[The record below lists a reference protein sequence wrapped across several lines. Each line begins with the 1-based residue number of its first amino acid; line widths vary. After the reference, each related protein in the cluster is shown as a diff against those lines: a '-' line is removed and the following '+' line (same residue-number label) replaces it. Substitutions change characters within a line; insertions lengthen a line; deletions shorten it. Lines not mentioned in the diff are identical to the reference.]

1 MDREELARRCA
12 RIDAAGGS
20 VREFLKGLGF
30 ISPWGTW
37 FRLQKEELGRKDWQ
51 ITDGRGNEE
60 MKKVTLEQK
69 KKAVDIALSGGNPL
83 DYLKEIGSK
92 QPAALW
98 YAIKKVLKEADP
110 EKYGKLPARANAAE
124 PEIWKPKKVTT
135 CCAPAAPSGVEV
147 PDEWPEEEPTEDI
160 SADALG
166 RSAEILEKA
175 QEKPEVV
182 LTINSEDLTRAFD
195 ETPHVI
201 TRPVNYDGFEVMALK
216 SPDTGFR
223 FQSDPR
229 YGVMTWNTVSGDE
242 VSLTAEEWHKLAD
255 DLPKVLQIFGI

>member
-1 MDREELARRCA
+1 MDRTELARRCA
-12 RIDAAGGS
+12 RIDAAGGN
-20 VREFLKGLGF
+20 VREFLNGLGF

-37 FRLQKEELGRKDWQ
+37 FRLQKEELGRKDYQ

-110 EKYGKLPARANAAE
+110 EKYGKLPTRANAAE
-124 PEIWKPKKVTT
+124 PECWKPKAEPVTT
-135 CCAPAAPSGVEV
+135 CCAPSTREGVEV
-147 PDEWPEEEPTEDI
+147 PDELPEEVPEEKMEMPA
-160 SADALG
+160 AD
-166 RSAEILEKA
+166 
-175 QEKPEVV
+175 
-182 LTINSEDLTRAFD
+182 LTIPEEKLISMDS
-195 ETPHVI
+195 VCK
-201 TRPVNYDGFEVMALK
+201 PVNYDGFEVMALK
-216 SPDTGFR
+216 SPGTGFR
-223 FQSDPR
+223 FTSDPR
-229 YGVMTWNTVSGDE
+229 YGMMTWNTVSGDE

-255 DLPKVLQIFGI
+255 ELPKVLQIFGI

>member
-1 MDREELARRCA
+1 MDRKELARSCA

-37 FRLQKEELGRKDWQ
+37 FRLQKEELGRKDCH
-51 ITDGRGNEE
+51 ITDGRGSEE

-124 PEIWKPKKVTT
+124 PECWKPKAEPVTT
-135 CCAPAAPSGVEV
+135 CCARSTREGVEV
-147 PDEWPEEEPTEDI
+147 PDELPEENLEMPAANENLPDG
-160 SADALG
+160 ALG
-166 RSAEILEKA
+166 ISAEILERMVT
-175 QEKPEVV
+175 KP
-182 LTINSEDLTRAFD
+182 L
-195 ETPHVI
+195 
-201 TRPVNYDGFEVMALK
+201 NYDGFEVTGLK
-216 SPDTGFR
+216 TEYGR
-223 FQSDPR
+223 FQ
-229 YGVMTWNTVSGDE
+229 VSNNGYLFFGANADDE
-242 VSLTAEEWHKLAD
+242 LEMPIEIWRKFAE
-255 DLPKVLQIFGI
+255 DLPKVMAILGVV

>member
-1 MDREELARRCA
+1 MDRTELARRCA
-12 RIDAAGGS
+12 RIDAAGGN

-37 FRLQKEELGRKDWQ
+37 FRLQKEELGRKDYQ

-110 EKYGKLPARANAAE
+110 EKYGKLPTRANAAE
-124 PEIWKPKKVTT
+124 PECWKPKAEPVTT
-135 CCAPAAPSGVEV
+135 CCAPSTREGVEV
-147 PDEWPEEEPTEDI
+147 PDELPEDEDPV
-160 SADALG
+160 
-166 RSAEILEKA
+166 
-175 QEKPEVV
+175 KPEVV
-182 LTINSEDLTRAFD
+182 LTIKSEDLTRALD

-201 TRPVNYDGFEVMALK
+201 TKPVNYDGFEVMALK
-216 SPDTGFR
+216 SPGTGFR
-223 FQSDPR
+223 FTSDPR
-229 YGVMTWNTVSGDE
+229 YGMMTWNTVSGDE

-255 DLPKVLQIFGI
+255 ELPKVLQIFGI